1 MLCKDIPS
9 TWSPW
14 PLWRGWP
21 VGTIQYSTVQYSTV
35 QYSSDPQYITYLFSM
50 LQEEPSKQASSSV
63 TKPKSHECKK
73 CKKVFSKVSL
83 LNRHMKLHLGI
94 KPFQCNVSLLEN
106 ICDNWQ
112 LNDLCLLFLCQICG
126 WGFLQSY
133 NLKKH
138 IQTHG
143 NKSLRCSQCKASFP
157 DKTHLRAHV
166 LRKHNQVT

>member
-1 MLCKDIPS
+1 
-9 TWSPW
+9 
-14 PLWRGWP
+14 
-21 VGTIQYSTVQYSTV
+21 
-35 QYSSDPQYITYLFSM
+35 M

-106 ICDNWQ
+106 ICVNWQ
-112 LNDLCLLFLCQICG
+112 SNDLCSWFLCQICG
-126 WGFLQSY
+126 WRFLQSY

-157 DKTHLRAHV
+157 DKAHLRAHV
-166 LRKHNQVT
+166 LRKHNQVNSILFQSIPVNMMQNVFFFRESRMRRPKCRWTVTGQYW